1 MDSLFPRIRAVEQF
15 AKHSKRPDDLLVH
28 YIPCN
33 FNYRMEDDDTKKI
46 TAALNK
52 YGEESKILVVSNTQ
66 PEEVLTKT
74 FNQSKEN
81 VGFVGKNEEVN
92 VATRIAEFGASKTS
106 TQKPNTT
113 KMTAPTTSTTST
125 LEPTTTT
132 AEPTT
137 TSTVEPTT
145 TTAEPT
151 TTSTLE
157 PTTTT
162 VEPTT
167 TSTPEPI
174 TTTAEPTT
182 TSTLEPTT
190 TTAEPTTTSTP

>member
-1 MDSLFPRIRAVEQF
+1 MYLGDQKQTPVTRFLRLSPNNNDGDCSLDKNINSTRESILLMKNERQRYSFILYTNDARATPPLRAVDAVNELDEIRPKENEKTNQTAAIEQF

-33 FNYRMEDDDTKKI
+33 FNYRMEDDDTKTI

-92 VATRIAEFGASKTS
+92 VATRIAKFG
-106 TQKPNTT
+106 
-113 KMTAPTTSTTST
+113 
-125 LEPTTTT
+125 E
-132 AEPTT
+132 
-137 TSTVEPTT
+137 
-145 TTAEPT
+145 
-151 TTSTLE
+151 
-157 PTTTT
+157 
-162 VEPTT
+162 
-167 TSTPEPI
+167 
-174 TTTAEPTT
+174 
-182 TSTLEPTT
+182 
-190 TTAEPTTTSTP
+190 